1 MREAT
6 RADIKIHLPGGGT
19 LARPGAFKSEKRKKE
34 LMRQKKQEKKRQR
47 RIGKDAAPGDVATED
62 VTSGDIETEDMTGEG
77 ETEEKDEPK
86 GMEE

>member
-47 RIGKDAAPGDVATED
+47 RIGKDAAPGDV
-62 VTSGDIETEDMTGEG
+62 TSGDIETEDMTTGEG